1 MNLSISAQIKGLALF
16 RAKNQP
22 ISSQAFFETLFF
34 IAQTQGNTL
43 LAEKV
48 SGRMG
53 ASPPDGNVQI
63 YGFLS
68 DTVSNGPHLDWIDT
82 LVTFFVEHY
91 FYLDKDVQYSL
102 ARWLSF
108 LLNGEWRPKPSQ
120 PPRLFISQENM
131 RQHMATFG
139 VTGGQQDN
147 NTARN
152 IAYQIQMNFNQLFV
166 IHSNFFA
173 FELTSA
179 EAANRLNSHA
189 FKQLLCACTMS
200 TSRTGVHTTDI
211 SLSEDILTF
220 SLRLSLN
227 AYEEP
232 LMLSLVLG
240 VARIFM
246 QHPFFKS
253 RIIVGEDWTALGYK
267 RFTQHY
273 VQYTE
278 ITNTLLHNFLLAHP
292 TLHKKR
298 TFVASAIK
306 QKFTK
311 KTHQG
316 NLLLGTD
323 SNTRYKKTADSALE
337 LLNYYISRLT
347 CVGSPPS
354 LSIGKCLIIYRH
366 IEHLFHQSWMKPY
379 ILSSTKTSM
388 QHILQA
394 QAIKQQISLKDNH
407 SKARV
412 ITQADHILNM
422 AALYSYQLS
431 LQDMLSLNAHR
442 TALEKNPELTWDM
455 SLLDIITLKSL
466 SNDEQ
471 ANSPPHVKV
480 MMTQIGSLN
489 ITDVLTDAGIDND
502 AQRFLL
508 EAFS

>member
-1 MNLSISAQIKGLALF
+1 MNLSISTQIKSLALY
-16 RAKNQP
+16 REKDQP
-22 ISSQAFFETLFF
+22 ISSRAFFETLFF
-34 IAQTQGNTL
+34 IAQTQGNTR

-53 ASPPDGNVQI
+53 ASPPDDNVQI

-68 DTVSNGPHLDWIDT
+68 DIVSNGPHLDWVDT

-91 FYLDKDVQYSL
+91 FYLDKDVQYPL

-120 PPRLFISQENM
+120 PPLSFTSQESM
-131 RQHMATFG
+131 WQHIATFG
-139 VTGGQQDN
+139 VTDSQQDN

-166 IHSNFFA
+166 IHSNFFT

-179 EAANRLNSHA
+179 EAVNRLNSHA

-200 TSRTGVHTTDI
+200 TSCTGEHTTDV

-220 SLRLSLN
+220 GLRLSLN

-232 LMLSLVLG
+232 LMLSLVMG

-246 QHPFFKS
+246 QHPFFNSKT
-253 RIIVGEDWTALGYK
+253 IVGEDWIALRNK

-278 ITNTLLHNFLLAHP
+278 VTNTLLHNFLLAHP

-298 TFVASAIK
+298 QFIASAIK

-311 KTHQG
+311 NNHQG
-316 NLLLGTD
+316 VTLFGTD
-323 SNTRYKKTADSALE
+323 GNTPYKKKAESALE

-347 CVGSPPS
+347 CVCSPTS
-354 LSIGKCLIIYRH
+354 LSVGKCLIIYRH
-366 IEHLFHQSWMKPY
+366 IEHIFHQSWMKPY
-379 ILSSTKTSM
+379 ILSLTKTSM

-394 QAIKQQISLKDNH
+394 QAIKQQVSLKDNH
-407 SKARV
+407 SKESV
-412 ITQADHILNM
+412 ITQADHILNI
-422 AALYSYQLS
+422 ASLYSYQLS

-442 TALEKNPELTWDM
+442 TALEKKTEFTWDM

-466 SNDEQ
+466 SSDEQ
-471 ANSPPHVKV
+471 ANSPPHIKV
-480 MMTQIGSLN
+480 MMAQTGTLN
-489 ITDVLTDAGIDND
+489 ITDVLTDADIDND

-508 EAFS
+508 DAFR